1 MHSFTLGGENCRDY
15 GIMVSGEKT
24 FNAPEPDVTVI
35 EIPGRNGSLT
45 IDNGRFKNV
54 TVTYPAVIYG
64 NFANNARRAR
74 AWLCSVPGYRRL
86 EDDYDPDTY
95 RMARIKSGL
104 EFSMWANN
112 RAGECKIQFDC
123 LPQRFLKSGE
133 NTVTKSTS
141 GGYITNPTQFKA
153 LPLIVVYGSGSCT
166 LTVGDYMVEISE
178 IGTSV
183 TMDCEIMRA
192 YNGNT
197 PRDSTITGPFPVL
210 VPGRNN
216 IRFDGG
222 VTRVEITPRWWII

>member
-1 MHSFTLGGENCRDY
+1 
-15 GIMVSGEKT
+15 
-24 FNAPEPDVTVI
+24 
-35 EIPGRNGSLT
+35 
-45 IDNGRFKNV
+45 
-54 TVTYPAVIYG
+54 
-64 NFANNARRAR
+64 
-74 AWLCSVPGYRRL
+74 
-86 EDDYDPDTY
+86 
-95 RMARIKSGL
+95 
-104 EFSMWANN
+104 MWANY
-112 RAGECKIQFDC
+112 RAGECKFQFDC
-123 LPQRFLKSGE
+123 LPQHFLKSAE

-222 VTRVEITPRWWII
+222 VTRVEIAPRWWII